1 MSFELFYTG
10 LVLLSEVP
18 FIPLPKTYACVSLK
32 PGDST
37 AQMTLD
43 YLGVEKLLIVVLNSN
58 MFFLF
63 FCSISQSRSSCKVK
77 QFHCHCLLWLLEHFI
92 SLWCNYNLKLNS
104 AVFFVVIWLKSK
116 LALNER
122 WCFTYRNANLFGILP
137 FFVFLF
143 GGVLVAL
150 ISHRYF
156 M

>member
-18 FIPLPKTYACVSLK
+18 FIPLPKTYTCVSLK

-63 FCSISQSRSSCKVK
+63 F
-77 QFHCHCLLWLLEHFI
+77 
-92 SLWCNYNLKLNS
+92 
-104 AVFFVVIWLKSK
+104 AVFLKVEVVAKS
-116 LALNER
+116 NSFIVTVYSD
-122 WCFTYRNANLFGILP
+122 C
-137 FFVFLF
+137 
-143 GGVLVAL
+143 
-150 ISHRYF
+150 
-156 M
+156 